1 MIIILALAL
10 LAAACSGLGGEPP
23 IVATLPARVAPTAET
38 AAFPQ
43 QPPDLAAG
51 AEIFAARCSRCHGY
65 DGGGEG
71 ELVLTGQI
79 AGPVI
84 DFNDLAATRGKTPQ
98 DWFTAVTNGNIER
111 LMPPWRDTLSAQ
123 QRWDVAL
130 YAYTLAYEPG
140 QVARGQLVYE
150 QKCASCHGA
159 GGRGDG
165 PQAEGPVPDLTDQ
178 SRMALVSDRA
188 IHTAIAEGMG
198 QTMPAFADE
207 LDEAQRQDAAAYVRA
222 LALASRDVIDTEPQP
237 VPPEVA
243 LVPPTVSAGDA
254 QTPAPPEQAAP
265 TEVAISEAP
274 GTVSGVITSGTAG
287 VELPADLIVTLH
299 VVDEAFNEETRTTT
313 IGPDGS
319 FAFDAVPVRS
329 DRRYF
334 TTVQFA
340 GGFFVSDM
348 LPGDAAAP
356 DLSLPITVY
365 SVTADSSVI
374 HIDSI
379 LGQIVPGADGLQVVQ
394 IVTFRNESD
403 SIYLS
408 EEVIGEFQQAS
419 VRLTLPP
426 GAVVNEFAGS
436 SDRYLLAADGT
447 GVIDTQPVFP
457 DENHVVH
464 VMYTLPYSQ
473 GAEIAQ
479 PLDYPLAG
487 SVQFLLDES
496 LTLTSSQL
504 SSRGPQAM
512 GGVTYLTYGGDLEL
526 AAGEALRY
534 SISGAAAQGAG
545 TAGGGGSSSIVLAA
559 ALFAMGAG
567 ALLAAALLYWRG
579 RTAAAAVP
587 AASARQQQIDALVQQ
602 IAELDDAQAAGE
614 ISAGAYRKQRQ
625 ALKDRLAALLQE
637 DAKS

>member
-1 MIIILALAL
+1 MITLALAL

-23 IVATLPARVAPTAET
+23 IAATLPPRVASTAEPAT
-38 AAFPQ
+38 FPQ
-43 QPPDLAAG
+43 QPPNLAAG
-51 AEIFAARCSRCHGY
+51 AEVFAARCSRCHGY

-84 DFNDLAATRGKTPQ
+84 DFNDLEATRGKTPQ

-150 QKCASCHGA
+150 QQCASCHGV

-178 SRMALVSDRA
+178 GRMALLSDRA
-188 IHTAIAEGMG
+188 IHAAIAEGAG
-198 QTMPAFADE
+198 QTMPAFAGE
-207 LDEAQRQDAAAYVRA
+207 LDEAQRQDAVAYVRA
-222 LALASRDVIDTEPQP
+222 LALASPGVIDAEPQP

-243 LVPPTVSAGDA
+243 LIPPTVAAAGA
-254 QTPAPPEQAAP
+254 QTPAPTVAA
-265 TEVAISEAP
+265 VSEAP
-274 GTVSGVITSGTAG
+274 GTVSGTIVSGTAG
-287 VELPADLIVTLH
+287 VELPADLTVTLH
-299 VVDEAFNEETRTTT
+299 TVDAAFSEETRTTT

-319 FAFDAVPVRS
+319 FAFADVPVRS

-348 LPGDAAAP
+348 LPGDPAVP

-365 SVTADSSVI
+365 GVTADPSVI
-374 HIDSI
+374 HIASI
-379 LGQIVPGADGLQVVQ
+379 LGQIVPGPDGLQVVQ

-408 EEVIGEFQQAS
+408 EEITGEFQQAS
-419 VRLTLPP
+419 VRLTLPA

-436 SDRYLLAADGT
+436 SDRYLLAADGA
-447 GVIDTQPVFP
+447 GIVDTQPVFP

-464 VMYTLPYSQ
+464 VMYTLPYTA

-487 SVQFLLDES
+487 SVQFLLDQS

-504 SSRGPQAM
+504 PPRGPQTM

-526 AAGEALRY
+526 AAGEALRF
-534 SISGAAAQGAG
+534 SVSGAAAQDAG
-545 TAGGGGSSSIVLAA
+545 TAGGGSSSIVLAA

-579 RTAAAAVP
+579 RASAAAVP

>member
-1 MIIILALAL
+1 MLALAL

-23 IVATLPARVAPTAET
+23 IVATLPPRAAPTTEAVT
-38 AAFPQ
+38 FPQ

-84 DFNDLAATRGKTPQ
+84 NFNDLEATRGRTPH
-98 DWFTAVTNGNIER
+98 DWFLAVTNGNIER

-123 QRWDVAL
+123 QRWDAAL

-140 QVARGQLVYE
+140 QVARGQFIYE
-150 QKCASCHGA
+150 QACASCHGA

-165 PQAEGPVPDLTDQ
+165 PEASGPVPDLTDQ
-178 SRMALVSDRA
+178 SHMALASDRA
-188 IHTAIAEGMG
+188 LYTVIAEGVG
-198 QTMPAFADE
+198 QTMPAFAGE
-207 LDEAQRQDAAAYVRA
+207 LDEAQRQDVVAYVRA
-222 LALASRDVIDTEPQP
+222 LTLASRDVIEAAPQP

-243 LVPPTVSAGDA
+243 QVPLPLATAEA
-254 QTPAPPEQAAP
+254 QPAAP
-265 TEVAISEAP
+265 TTAPAETVVSEAP
-274 GTVSGVITSGTAG
+274 GTVSGTITSGTAG
-287 VELPADLIVTLH
+287 AALPADLKVTLH
-299 VVDEAFNEETRTTT
+299 IVDAAFNEETRETALS
-313 IGPDGS
+313 PDGGFT
-319 FAFDAVPVRS
+319 FADVPIRS

-340 GGFFVSDM
+340 DGFFVSD
-348 LPGDAAAP
+348 LVPGDPTAP

-365 SVTADSSVI
+365 NVTTDPSVI
-374 HIDSI
+374 HIASM
-379 LGQIVPGADGLQVVQ
+379 LGQIVPGPDGLQVVQ
-394 IVTFRNESD
+394 IVTFRNDSD
-403 SIYLS
+403 SIFLS
-408 EEVIGEFQQAS
+408 NEVTAEFQQAS
-419 VRLTLPP
+419 VRLTLPS
-426 GAVVNEFAGS
+426 GALVNEFAGS
-436 SDRYLLAADGT
+436 SDRYILTADGA

-464 VMYTLPYSQ
+464 VMYTLPYTD
-473 GAEIAQ
+473 GAEIVQ

-496 LTLTSSQL
+496 LALTSSQL
-504 SSRGPQAM
+504 APRGPQTM

-534 SISGAAAQGAG
+534 RVSGAAAQGAG
-545 TAGGGGSSSIVLAA
+545 AASGGGSNIVLAA

-567 ALLAAALLYWRG
+567 ALLVAALLYWRG
-579 RTAAAAVP
+579 RAARVTAAADAP
-587 AASARQQQIDALVQQ
+587 ASARQQQIDALVQQ
-602 IAELDDAQAAGE
+602 IAALDDAQAAGE
-614 ISAGAYRKQRQ
+614 INAGAYRKQRQ

-637 DAKS
+637 DVKP